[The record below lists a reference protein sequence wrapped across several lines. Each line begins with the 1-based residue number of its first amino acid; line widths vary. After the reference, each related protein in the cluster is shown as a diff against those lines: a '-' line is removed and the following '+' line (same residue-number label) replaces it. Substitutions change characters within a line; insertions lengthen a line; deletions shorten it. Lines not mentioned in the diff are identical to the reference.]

1 MAVMLEE
8 AHPQR
13 SITCGTA
20 LALICDKEHVEEV
33 QHAWRT
39 GRDIFSIATR
49 ETAWQAFI
57 AS

>member
-1 MAVMLEE
+1 MLEG

-33 QHAWRT
+33 RHAWQS
-39 GRDIFSIATR
+39 GRNTCAHATR
-49 ETAWQAFI
+49 ETAWQAFV
-57 AS
+57 AN